1 MTRPDPIADPH
12 PPPAPVADLAARIE
26 DEGIAAWSQGEGLL
40 ADLRADREEQAPVTR
55 PLFQGPTRSFVCAA
69 SARDLLCLLPGAVVT
84 GAGCSRLSVAT
95 DWGPVDLLP
104 LGTRPLEEALGAFGL
119 GPYGFAWRAARGAW
133 CDPFGAREAFA
144 RGELGLATPGAHG
157 SEVFERAPR
166 RYWIAARML
175 AEHRLT
181 PSPTLLEAARAVL
194 PSLLDRIP
202 RGAVARRAV
211 ERILFAP
218 EPHRGLA
225 FLRDCGLSER
235 LFDGVRPEDEA
246 LISGIPRE
254 RAFRWAG
261 WLRGTAVQRAL
272 VMFRMPPDR
281 AKAIGR
287 IRRAHPI
294 DATIEGSREAG
305 MRKLLRQFSHEEVEG
320 LIAWRRL
327 EIEQAEGD
335 RREALKRLE
344 RALDQLTRFRER
356 QESLGRVRSLAL
368 DGDAIMSILD
378 AGPGPHVGRALA
390 HLARWI
396 ERHPESNEPAAL
408 ERELRSWARE
418 QPDLGAC

>member
-1 MTRPDPIADPH
+1 MIRPDPIAEPH
-12 PPPAPVADLAARIE
+12 PPPEPVADLAAFIE
-26 DEGIAAWSQGEGLL
+26 GSGIAAWSQGEGLL
-40 ADLRADREEQAPVTR
+40 ADLRADREGPSPATT
-55 PLFQGPTRSFVCAA
+55 PLFPGPTRSFVCTA
-69 SARDLLCLLPGAVVT
+69 SAEDLLRLLPRAVVT
-84 GAGCSRLSVAT
+84 GAGGSRLSVAT
-95 DWGPVDLLP
+95 EWGPVDLLP
-104 LGTRPLEEALGAFGL
+104 LGTRPLEEAMGAFGL

-133 CDPFGAREAFA
+133 CDPFGAREAFT
-144 RGELGLATPGAHG
+144 RGELSLATSGADG
-157 SEVFERAPR
+157 GEVFERAPR
-166 RYWIAARML
+166 RYWIAARLL

-181 PSPTLLEAARAVL
+181 PSPSLLHAAGDAL
-194 PSLLDRIP
+194 PSLIDRIP

-225 FLRDCGLSER
+225 FLRDCGLSAR
-235 LFDGVRPEDEA
+235 FFDGVRPEDEA
-246 LISGIPRE
+246 LIRALPRE

-272 VMFRMPPDR
+272 VMLRMPPDR

-287 IRRAHPI
+287 IRRVHPI

-305 MRKLLRQFSHEEVEG
+305 MRKLLRQFTPEEIEG

-327 EIEQAEGD
+327 EIEHAKGD
-335 RREALKRLE
+335 RREALERLE
-344 RALDQLTRFRER
+344 RALNQLTRFRER

-368 DGDAIMSILD
+368 DGGAIMSILG

-408 ERELRSWARE
+408 ERELRTWARE
-418 QPDLGAC
+418 QPDLDAC